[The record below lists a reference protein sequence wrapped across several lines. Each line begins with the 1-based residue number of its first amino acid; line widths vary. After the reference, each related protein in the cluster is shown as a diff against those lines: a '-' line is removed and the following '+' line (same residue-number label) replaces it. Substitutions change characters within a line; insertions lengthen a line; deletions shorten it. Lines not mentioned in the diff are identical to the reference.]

1 LESIVQLFDTRADL
15 DYFCSLI
22 MRLRVIRD
30 LTSVEQQAILAYII
44 LFNMSDDEAVSH
56 IAKVSSQRP
65 VLKNSVPELAKP
77 DLS

>member
-15 DYFCSLI
+15 DYYCSLV

-56 IAKVSSQRP
+56 IAKVSNQRG
-65 VLKNSVPELAKP
+65 VFLTCVGTELA
-77 DLS
+77 

>member
-56 IAKVSSQRP
+56 IAKVSNQRG
-65 VLKNSVPELAKP
+65 VFLTCVGTELA
-77 DLS
+77 